1 MRRLNGLEYS
11 QWGISNSPNITT
23 KPNNP
28 INADMNNNIAL
39 SFFFIMLI
47 SEVTPDV
54 HIVAMPTKPGIILI
68 NKSKPTGGSGFGNS
82 IPSQYW
88 M

>member
-1 MRRLNGLEYS
+1 
-11 QWGISNSPNITT
+11 
-23 KPNNP
+23 
-28 INADMNNNIAL
+28 MNNNIAL

-68 NKSKPTGGSGFGNS
+68 NKSNPTGGSGFGNS
-82 IPSQYW
+82 IPSQY
-88 M
+88 